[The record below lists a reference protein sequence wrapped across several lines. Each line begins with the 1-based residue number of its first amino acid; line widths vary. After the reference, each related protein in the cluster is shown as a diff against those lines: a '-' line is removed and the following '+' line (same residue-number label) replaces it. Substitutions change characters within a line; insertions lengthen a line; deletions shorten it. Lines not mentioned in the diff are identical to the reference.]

1 MKNVVARNIRRAA
14 AAGTM
19 RVGACG
25 TPTVHVAI
33 GSAALMQLL
42 HMRLVCESAAK
53 SLPRE

>member
-14 AAGTM
+14 AAGTI

-25 TPTVHVAI
+25 TPTVHVAV
-33 GSAALMQLL
+33 GSAALMQL
-42 HMRLVCESAAK
+42 HMRLFCESAAS